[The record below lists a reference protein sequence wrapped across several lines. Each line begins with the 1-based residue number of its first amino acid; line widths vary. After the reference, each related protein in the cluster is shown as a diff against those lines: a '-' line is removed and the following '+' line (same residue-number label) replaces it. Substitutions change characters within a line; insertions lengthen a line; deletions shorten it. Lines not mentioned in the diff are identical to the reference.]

1 MQGAENKPL
10 AYMKISQL
18 KVGGRKMYRVTMK
31 LDEIMFNVYVE
42 AGNLQEAIQKA
53 KNGNEALEVV
63 EVFN

>member
-1 MQGAENKPL
+1 MQGVENKPL
-10 AYMKISQL
+10 AYIEISQL

-31 LDEIMFNVYVE
+31 LDETMFNVYVE
-42 AGNLQEAIQKA
+42 ANSLQEAIQKA

>member
-31 LDEIMFNVYVE
+31 LEDMMFNVYVE
-42 AGNLQEAIQKA
+42 AGSLQEAIQKA
-53 KNGNEALEVV
+53 KNGNKALEVV